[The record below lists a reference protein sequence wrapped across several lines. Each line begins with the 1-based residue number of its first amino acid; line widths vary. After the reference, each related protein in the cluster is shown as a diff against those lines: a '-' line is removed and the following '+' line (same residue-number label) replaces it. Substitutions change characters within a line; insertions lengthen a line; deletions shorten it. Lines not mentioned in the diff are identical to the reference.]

1 MSRLCAIGLII
12 ITNPKTI
19 VMETPT
25 LLKGTYATI
34 YNSIG
39 PVLTYYII

>member
-12 ITNPKTI
+12 ITNAKTI

-25 LLKGTYATI
+25 LLTGTYATI

-39 PVLTYYII
+39 PILTYYII